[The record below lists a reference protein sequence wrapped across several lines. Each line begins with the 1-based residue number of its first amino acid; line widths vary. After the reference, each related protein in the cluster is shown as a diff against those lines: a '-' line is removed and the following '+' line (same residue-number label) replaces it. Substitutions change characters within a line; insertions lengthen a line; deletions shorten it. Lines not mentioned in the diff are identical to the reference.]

1 VNLEGVDVPW
11 VKDQLATFVRDTYPE
26 NQSGGGFITSQTAPR
41 CGRDRAIEMTEV
53 VRPILQRLYPRWR
66 SENAE
71 SDIDEFA
78 PERDAA
84 KRLLA
89 RIDRFA
95 EVSSRLGGVD
105 TSPRISAAALHPLI
119 WKAAEAQWSTG
130 HRHEA
135 VLAAAKAVNSH
146 LQTKIGRRDVS
157 EVDLVRQAF
166 NDKPPEAGKSRLRFV
181 QIADDQ
187 TRSSMR
193 QGAMDFGAGCFAA
206 IRNPVGH
213 RPNDEIELTEQS
225 ALERLA
231 ALSLLARFVD
241 EADVVTA
248 GE

>member
-1 VNLEGVDVPW
+1 
-11 VKDQLATFVRDTYPE
+11 VRQRSCHRID
-26 NQSGGGFITSQTAPR
+26 
-41 CGRDRAIEMTEV
+41 RDRA
-53 VRPILQRLYPRWR
+53 PILQRLYPEWR

-71 SDIDEFA
+71 SSIDEFA

-84 KRLLA
+84 RRLLA
-89 RIDRFA
+89 RIDRIA

-146 LQTKIGRRDVS
+146 LQTKIDRRDVS

-166 NDKPPEAGKSRLRFV
+166 SDKDPEPGKSRLRFNHINDV
-181 QIADDQ
+181 Q

-193 QGAMDFGAGCFAA
+193 QGAMDFGSGCFAA

-213 RPNDEIELTEQS
+213 RPNEEIELTEQS

-231 ALSLLARFVD
+231 ALSLLARFID
-241 EADVVTA
+241 EAEVETA
-248 GE
+248 DE